1 MEENTNITSTEE
13 TQATEPEV
21 KATTSTEEQ
30 PTTSVEEQLQK
41 LMVENAKMKR
51 AFDKASSE
59 AADYKKKY
67 NATLSEKEQAD
78 LAKAEAEARRDER
91 LAELERENSIHKF
104 TESFLDLGY
113 DKESAIAAATA
124 QVDNDVDTLFKLQ
137 KKIID
142 AKVQAKVNE
151 LLAPKVSYYKKFN
164 NTSIVDGL
172 KSIGVDY
179 SFNNRRKIANKNG
192 IKVYVGTASQNK
204 YLCDLAR
211 QGKLIKV

>member
-1 MEENTNITSTEE
+1 MDENTNVTTNEA
-13 TQATEPEV
+13 TNDVVQATP
-21 KATTSTEEQ
+21 KAETSSKADEK
-30 PTTSVEEQLQK
+30 PTTQSVEEQLQA

-78 LAKAEAEARRDER
+78 MQKAEEQARRDER

-104 TESFLDLGY
+104 TEQFLDLGY

-142 AKVQAKVNE
+142 EKVLAKEQE
-151 LLAPKVSYYKKFN
+151 MY
-164 NTSIVDGL
+164 
-172 KSIGVDY
+172 KSIPRAKTGTYASMTKEQIMAIPDREERRRAIAENMEL
-179 SFNNRRKIANKNG
+179 FN
-192 IKVYVGTASQNK
+192 
-204 YLCDLAR
+204 
-211 QGKLIKV
+211 